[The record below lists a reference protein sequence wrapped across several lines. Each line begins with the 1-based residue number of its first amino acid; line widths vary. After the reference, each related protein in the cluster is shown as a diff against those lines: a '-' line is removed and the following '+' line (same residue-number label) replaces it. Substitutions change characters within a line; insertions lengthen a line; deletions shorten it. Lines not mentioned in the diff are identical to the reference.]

1 MFNVIKTHTSRSK
14 WGIGAIAT
22 FLIAVHPYWT
32 WYTSKATTRNVN
44 EVVSVE
50 ENHAHV
56 LEEMEKRLNFYEE
69 RLDYLHNRLDRV
81 EHIIE
86 DNDLRFGKIYMNTF
100 NEKPDDQGYDINII
114 PQIKWPQIKKGKK

>member
-1 MFNVIKTHTSRSK
+1 M
-14 WGIGAIAT
+14 
-22 FLIAVHPYWT
+22 
-32 WYTSKATTRNVN
+32 
-44 EVVSVE
+44 
-50 ENHAHV
+50 
-56 LEEMEKRLNFYEE
+56 KRLNFYEE

-114 PQIKWPQIKKGKK
+114 TQIKWPQIKKGKK